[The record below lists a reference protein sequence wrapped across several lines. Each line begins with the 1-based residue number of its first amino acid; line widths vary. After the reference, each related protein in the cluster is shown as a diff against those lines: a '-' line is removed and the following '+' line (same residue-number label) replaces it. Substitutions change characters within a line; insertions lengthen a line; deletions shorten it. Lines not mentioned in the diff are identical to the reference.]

1 MRVTLRNYLLKAA
14 VASIF
19 LGASSYTYASGFQL
33 FEQNGAG
40 VGDYDSGAAAE
51 AQDASIAWY
60 NPAGL
65 VMIDHQQLVLSAVGI
80 DISSEFQGEV
90 QNYELVNTPGGHGT
104 INQET
109 ILGSD
114 EYGKAQGG
122 GFSTVPSF
130 HYALPIN
137 NDIVAAISLVVP
149 FGLETDWPKDSVLRY
164 SATETSIEDIDI
176 TPSVGIKITPK
187 FSIGAGID
195 FENVD
200 AIFDQVVGLG
210 NLEPYDSDSYSTN
223 EANQWALGWHGGILY
238 QFTPHT
244 RVGFA
249 YHSRVTIDPDDGT
262 STLKGPLVTDAT
274 DGATDT
280 YKTNNLSSDVTL
292 PGYATLSIFHD
303 INDRW
308 AVKGSVNYTE
318 WSVFDNIALNN
329 VAGVEQSGLTGFQT
343 TELNVNVPQNFHNTW
358 RISAGLNFKQTDRW
372 MWRAG
377 VGVDQDPTN
386 DTDRNVR
393 LPDADVFAIAFGAHF
408 QASKAV
414 SFDAGYQHLFT
425 QDAEI
430 NNTGVVGAQTTYVNG
445 TVDNAVDLF
454 SLQMNWNIT

>member
-14 VASIF
+14 IASAF
-19 LGASSYTYASGFQL
+19 LGASTYTYASGFQL

-65 VMIDHQQLVLSAVGI
+65 VMLDGQQLVLSAAAINI
-80 DISSEFQGEV
+80 DSEFQGEV
-90 QNYELVNTPGGHGT
+90 QNYQT
-104 INQET
+104 INVPGPHMTTNQQT
-109 ILGSD
+109 VLASD

-122 GFSTVPSF
+122 GLSTIPAF

-137 NDIVAAISLVVP
+137 NNVVVAISTVVP

-164 SATETSIEDIDI
+164 SATETSIQDIDI
-176 TPSVGIKITPK
+176 TPSIGIKITPK

-195 FENVD
+195 FEYVD
-200 AIFDQVVGLG
+200 ALFDQVVGLG
-210 NLEPYDSDSYSTN
+210 GLEPYDSDTLSTN
-223 EANQWALGWHGGILY
+223 EASQWALGWHGGVLY

-244 RVGFA
+244 RVGFS

-262 STLKGPLVTDAT
+262 SKLTGPLVSEAT
-274 DGATDT
+274 NGATDT

-303 INDRW
+303 INERW
-308 AVKGSVNYTE
+308 AVKGSINYTE
-318 WSVFDNIALNN
+318 WSVFDDIPLNN

-343 TELNVNVPQNFHNTW
+343 TDLNINVPQNFHNTI
-358 RISAGLNFKQTDRW
+358 RVSAGVNFKQTDRW

-377 VGVDQDPTN
+377 VGIDQDPTN

-393 LPDADVFAIAFGAHF
+393 LPDADVLAIAFGAHF
-408 QASKAV
+408 QASKAL

-430 NNTGVVGAQTTYVNG
+430 NNTGVVGSQSTYVNG
-445 TVDNAVDLF
+445 NVEDAVDLF
-454 SLQMNWNIT
+454 SIQMNWNIT